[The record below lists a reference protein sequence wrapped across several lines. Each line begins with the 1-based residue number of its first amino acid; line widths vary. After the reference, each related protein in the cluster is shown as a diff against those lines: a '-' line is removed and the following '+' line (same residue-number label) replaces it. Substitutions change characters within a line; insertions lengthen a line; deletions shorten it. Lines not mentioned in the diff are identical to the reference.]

1 MGLLDLVRTF
11 GALALVLGLLGFGL
25 WAVRRFDLGLPGRV
39 GSGPVVRRLELVE
52 RTALD
57 ARRALALVR
66 RDGRE
71 HLILLAPEGHL
82 VVETMIVRDALDAAA
97 EAARA
102 LDAAEARAIA
112 EQRWQQIRQRTPDF
126 ASLLNLRASPPE
138 PEA

>member
-1 MGLLDLVRTF
+1 MGLLDLIRTF

-39 GSGPVVRRLELVE
+39 GGPVARRIELVE

-57 ARRALALVR
+57 ARRSLALVR

-71 HLILLAPEGHL
+71 HLILMGPEGNL

-102 LDAAEARAIA
+102 LDAAEERALA
-112 EQRWQQIRQRTPDF
+112 EQRWRQLRRRAPDF
-126 ASLLNLRASPPE
+126 ASLLNLRPALATD
-138 PEA
+138 EA